1 MLSESATLILST
13 ASTIGSPIID
23 ANFSNIT
30 FRNVDLK
37 QTLGEMWEKYDK
49 FIIKP
54 VGITMIGTCTVGSS
68 NGNMLIY
75 NMTGLDW
82 INVNYELAPGQQRWV
97 PICSTIAGNG
107 AQTINYP
114 YANNG
119 WGYNFR
125 KAQRYVDLQF
135 VVTNPDFTSVIPNT
149 AFIYTNVDMHFV
161 IEPCIEGKMNEIAF
175 WGFDTNTAIPG
186 IPRIVDSTRKIYT
199 YPSYDMRQQC
209 REFWHLHE
217 NYEIQYAWNIVRG
230 IGTISNDNRL
240 SPMQLSGLN
249 FVNNYT
255 KQGNNTDTQAGNYS
269 TENTLLG
276 TTLFTV
282 SSSAHNVNMI
292 YPNAPVQFQKQ
303 GDNPTL
309 TLTFKN
315 YDNTTLAVP
324 TFTAP
329 QPYLIMGFYIKP
341 TYGVDKATLNINPWG
356 LTTTE
361 TNLGV
366 RNSSYTTYTLKN
378 IDMRMVC
385 RSMWHKYNKFNIF
398 LTGTVATVATGNQNN
413 AAILLQMEGFDFAN
427 QTAWISETAQTQTAV
442 LGAIFNSS
450 SATEPRV
457 FGNQSSHGTMFYKTK
472 DLVDIKLTALPLNPA
487 TPFLSTMQPLAAN
500 YTFTIVGVEE

>member
-13 ASTIGSPIID
+13 ASNIGSPVVD
-23 ANFSNIT
+23 LSFSNII

-54 VGITMIGTCTVGSS
+54 VGVTLLGTTSVPSSAGTMLT
-68 NGNMLIY
+68 Y

-82 INVNYELAPGQQRWV
+82 ININYELAPGQQRWV
-97 PICSTIAGNG
+97 PICNTILGNG
-107 AQTINYP
+107 AQTINFP

-125 KAQRYVDLQF
+125 KGKQFVDLQF
-135 VVTNPDFTSVIPNT
+135 VVTNPDFTSVTPNT
-149 AFIYTNVDMHFV
+149 AFVYANIDMHFV

-175 WGFDTNTAIPG
+175 WGFNTNTAVPG
-186 IPRIVDSTRKIYT
+186 IPRTVDSTRKIYN
-199 YPSYDMRQQC
+199 YPSYDMRRQC
-209 REFWHLHE
+209 SEFWHLHE
-217 NYEIQYAWNIVRG
+217 DFEIMYSWNIIRG
-230 IGTISNDNRL
+230 VGTIANDGRL
-240 SPMQLSGLN
+240 SPMQISGLN

-255 KQGNNTDTQAGNYS
+255 KQGNNTSSQSINYS
-269 TENTLLG
+269 TENAILG
-276 TTLFTV
+276 TTLFTNV
-282 SSSAHNVNMI
+282 GSSHTVNMAL
-292 YPNAPVQFQKQ
+292 PFAPVQFKKQ
-303 GDNPTL
+303 SDNVNL

-315 YDNTTLAVP
+315 YDNTTLATP

-329 QPYLIMGFYIKP
+329 QPYFMYGFYIRP

-366 RNSSYTTYTLKN
+366 RDTYYTTFTLKN

-398 LTGTVATVATGNQNN
+398 LTSTAATVATGNANN
-413 AAILLQMEGFDFAN
+413 AAILLQMEGFNFVN
-427 QTAWISETAQTQTAV
+427 QTAWISNTAQTQTAV
-442 LGAIFNSS
+442 LGAIYNSAS
-450 SATEPRV
+450 GTEPRV
-457 FGNQSSHGTMFYKTK
+457 FGNQSSHGTMFYKTS

-487 TPFLSTMQPLAAN
+487 TPFAITMNPLAAN

>member
-13 ASTIGSPIID
+13 ASTVGSPIVD
-23 ANFSNIT
+23 ASFSNIT

-54 VGITMIGTCTVGSS
+54 VGITLIGTITLGLSVNS
-68 NGNMLIY
+68 IPTY
-75 NMTGLDW
+75 NMAGLDW
-82 INVNYELAPGQQRWV
+82 ININYEMAPGQQRWV
-97 PICSTIAGNG
+97 PICSLGTLSSGSN
-107 AQTINYP
+107 TINFPYP
-114 YANNG
+114 NNG

-125 KAQRYVDLQF
+125 KGQQYVDLQF
-135 VVTNPDFTSVIPNT
+135 IITVPGQLNMAPPT
-149 AFIYTNVDMHFV
+149 AVYTNVDMHFV

-175 WGFDTNTAIPG
+175 FGFCTDTALNVPG
-186 IPRIVDSTRKIYT
+186 RFVDSTRKIYN
-199 YPSYDMRQQC
+199 YPSYDMRRQC
-209 REFWHLHE
+209 SEFWHLHE
-217 NYEIQYAWNIVRG
+217 DFEIMHSWQILRG
-230 IGTISNDNRL
+230 VGSIANDNRL
-240 SPMQLSGLN
+240 SPMQISGLN

-255 KQGNNTDTQAGNYS
+255 KQGNNTATQAGNYS
-269 TENTLLG
+269 TDNAILG
-276 TTLFTV
+276 TTQMTNSGSGHGMQFLPFAPIQFKKQ
-282 SSSAHNVNMI
+282 SDNVN
-292 YPNAPVQFQKQ
+292 
-303 GDNPTL
+303 L

-329 QPYLIMGFYIKP
+329 QPFFMYGFYIRP

-366 RNSSYTTYTLKN
+366 RDTYYTTFTLKN

-385 RSMWHKYNKFNIF
+385 RSMWNKYNKFNIF
-398 LTGTVATVATGNQNN
+398 LTSTAATVATGNTNN
-413 AAILLQMEGFDFAN
+413 AAILLQMEGFNFAN
-427 QTAWISETAQTQTAV
+427 QTAWISNSGQSQTAV
-442 LGAIFNSS
+442 LGAIYNSS
-450 SATEPRV
+450 SGTEPRV

-487 TPFLSTMQPLAAN
+487 TPFSIAMNPLAAN